1 MVLNLKVK
9 IIPDMSQ
16 FNRDLKRGVIGVGNG
31 RTPKDTGKGIVGD
44 IQNQLKNINKSIIRT
59 SSETQL
65 KELVK
70 RRDVLKD
77 ELSKKLTGKKDELK
91 VAGFGKLLG
100 FVAISAG
107 ILKGLEFFIKPIL
120 QLLNAV
126 LALLFLPLVP
136 ILKPVLI
143 GLGKFVKKF
152 AEFQRKSKEGWELF
166 LSGNAWDV
174 LKNTIVNGLGALK
187 DKILDGLVT
196 LGQKIINGFINA
208 VNRIPFV
215 NIPNVGGGR
224 GGTSTFV
231 PPPSGTGFNMSTPSG
246 PEFAPPPVNISFP
259 NMSVAST
266 HDANNVAD
274 RVLSIF
280 KSGLTR
286 TLPLLR

>member
-1 MVLNLKVK
+1 MALDLKVR

-16 FNRDLKRGVIGVGNG
+16 FNNALKRGVTGVGGPG
-31 RTPKDTGKGIVGD
+31 RKPSGKNAEV
-44 IQNQLKNINKSIIRT
+44 QVT
-59 SSETQL
+59 
-65 KELVK
+65 
-70 RRDVLKD
+70 
-77 ELSKKLTGKKDELK
+77 
-91 VAGFGKLLG
+91 GFGKLLK
-100 FVAISAG
+100 FSAIAAG

-143 GLGKFVKKF
+143 ALGGFVKKF
-152 AEFQRKSKEGWELF
+152 ADFQRKSKEGWDLF

-174 LKNTIVNGLGALK
+174 LKNTIVNGLGALR
-187 DKILDGLVT
+187 DKLLDCLVR

-208 VNRIPFV
+208 VNKIPFV

-224 GGTSTFV
+224 GGGTSTFV
-231 PPPSGTGFNMSTPSG
+231 PPPAGTGANMNTPSG
-246 PEFAPPPVNISFP
+246 DAFAPPPVNISFP
-259 NMSVAST
+259 NMSVTST
-266 HDANNVAD
+266 HDANTVAD
-274 RVLSIF
+274 KVLNIF